1 MDRKIQDYCQ
11 KNRLRVEELIK
22 KIVKIDQA
30 DEADFK
36 EDRIMINRIENSS
49 FLVKDKKV
57 SALSALLRK
66 LFQIIEDDK
75 YLFYEYKYDLL
86 NCLTDILR
94 AFQALEKNTSSL
106 ETVHIKEYMKLD
118 EHIDFFEEA
127 INILSENKRYYYIKI
142 KLDKT
147 RPLFFLTRNIF
158 LDFLREYGNPYNYT
172 PQDLSNEEYDYFI
185 LDFKLNK
192 DMGDFGEII
201 KKYDDEAA
209 EEIKVLNIDEY
220 ESVYNIKFYYKEKQN
235 VTPKEITENF
245 KVLDGVCYYNLVDCY
260 ILEDDEVKIS
270 DTLFNKDFGNL
281 ELVTFKR
288 FSEKETRILILLNM
302 KKENL
307 NKIKARISE
316 IISDK
321 EVKDILYRGKHDF
334 YGLQLLEYLKENYN
348 IEYGGY

>member
-118 EHIDFFEEA
+118 EHIDFFEEV
-127 INILSENKRYYYIKI
+127 INKLSENKRYYYIKI

-245 KVLDGVCYYNLVDCY
+245 KVLDDVCYYNLVDCY

-307 NKIKARISE
+307 NKVKARISE